1 MPDATPFLQT
11 LGTHFFSSL
20 KKNIL
25 KGKARVHEQEE
36 AAFRQVGLPY
46 QPQWG
51 PRQLASVLALAWASE
66 QARQEEHDWIL
77 QCGLQNQ
84 LWIWRPDDQ
93 GNTICVDA
101 DPTLQGVQRMPP
113 SKGIVPKW
121 AQDRFEASP
130 LRHGQAPV
138 APDFDDLSSELIH
151 VPEEPQEPDEDDVIL
166 DQRLSELQLSE
177 EQLQFL
183 KNPQAHLRLE
193 VPEYLMPSA
202 KAIAQ
207 SKKERKKGKWAK
219 QAPGQDRALVQVG
232 SRRR

>member
-1 MPDATPFLQT
+1 MLPDGTPLLQT
-11 LGTHFFSSL
+11 LDTHFLSSL
-20 KKNIL
+20 KQNIL

-77 QCGLQNQ
+77 QCGFQNQ

-121 AQDRFEASP
+121 AQERVENSP
-130 LRHGQAPV
+130 MRLGQAPV
-138 APDFDDLSSELIH
+138 APDFDDLC
-151 VPEEPQEPDEDDVIL
+151 
-166 DQRLSELQLSE
+166 
-177 EQLQFL
+177 
-183 KNPQAHLRLE
+183 
-193 VPEYLMPSA
+193 
-202 KAIAQ
+202 
-207 SKKERKKGKWAK
+207 G
-219 QAPGQDRALVQVG
+219 VG
-232 SRRR
+232 PRPRGATGAREG